1 MNERLIQKGSNGV
14 VCASFAQT
22 TPPSVFLEIAEIVVV
37 VGTNDVIQQEKKA
50 IRRANNDAITK

>member
-1 MNERLIQKGSNGV
+1 MKEGRNEQLIQKGSNGV

-37 VGTNDVIQQEKKA
+37 VSTNDVI
-50 IRRANNDAITK
+50 